1 MPFLQGVY
9 VQDDFPMESEYSA
22 VEQEQVPDSVLEPDS
37 DLPLEHPVEHRVA
50 GAADEDL
57 D

>member
-1 MPFLQGVY
+1 VPFLQDVY

-22 VEQEQVPDSVLEPDS
+22 VEQEQDSVLEPDS
-37 DLPLEHPVEHRVA
+37 DWPLEHPVEHRVA